1 MEVIL
6 AINELVALTT
16 TISNAVASAGR
27 ISAIIQRATAE
38 GRTTLTPDEWA
49 VVTAS
54 DDAGRQAL
62 VAAIA
67 KALAK

>member
-16 TISNAVASAGR
+16 TISNAVTSAGQ
-27 ISAIIQRATAE
+27 ISAIIQKASAE
-38 GRTTLTPDEWA
+38 GRTTLTPEEWS

-54 DDAGRQAL
+54 DDAGRKAL
-62 VAAIA
+62 VAAIV
-67 KALAK
+67 KALA